1 MPVVVSV
8 LIFIIYYIINNTGYK
23 MARDG
28 KWIVWMGM
36 WTSTAVLA
44 PLGAFLTYKSNND
57 SVVLNADAYVNWFKK
72 IAGIRSV
79 RHLFRKEVIIHD
91 PDYVRL
97 PGELQRL
104 SADCRAYAEKKT
116 LMRAPNYFR
125 LWMNDAPHDEEVV
138 ALNERLETLKDEMS
152 NTRSIPLLTALNNY
166 PVIAVHAHVRPFRN
180 YWLNMLCGAI
190 VPVGLFF
197 YFRIWAFRIRLNK
210 DMERIIHT
218 NEEIQNIIKVN
229 QNKDMEKVKL
239 NTIEE
244 AIEDFKAGN
253 FVIVVDDEDRE
264 NEGDLIIAAEKIT
277 SEKVNFM
284 LKHARGVLCA
294 PITVSRCKELDLP
307 HQVTDNTSVLGT
319 PFTVTVDKLEGCTTG
334 VSAADRAAT
343 IQALADPLSTPAT
356 FGRPGHI
363 NPLYAQEK
371 GVLRR
376 AGHTE
381 ATIDMCRLS
390 GFYPAGALMEIMNED
405 GTMAR
410 LPELRKMADEFNLK
424 LISIRDMIAY
434 RLQQE
439 SIVEKGVEVDMP
451 TEHGHFRLIPF
462 RQKSNGLEHVA
473 LFKGTWA
480 PDEPVLVRV
489 HSSCATGDIFGSM
502 RCDCGEQLHKAME
515 VIEKAGKGV
524 IVYLNQEGR
533 GIGLMEK
540 MRAYKLQED
549 GMDTVDA
556 NICLGHLADERDYGV
571 GAQILRELGVH
582 KMRLLTNNPV
592 KRVGLEAYGLEIV
605 ENVPVETTP
614 NQYNER
620 YLRTK
625 KERMGHTLHFSK

>member
-1 MPVVVSV
+1 
-8 LIFIIYYIINNTGYK
+8 
-23 MARDG
+23 
-28 KWIVWMGM
+28 
-36 WTSTAVLA
+36 
-44 PLGAFLTYKSNND
+44 
-57 SVVLNADAYVNWFKK
+57 
-72 IAGIRSV
+72 
-79 RHLFRKEVIIHD
+79 
-91 PDYVRL
+91 
-97 PGELQRL
+97 
-104 SADCRAYAEKKT
+104 
-116 LMRAPNYFR
+116 
-125 LWMNDAPHDEEVV
+125 
-138 ALNERLETLKDEMS
+138 
-152 NTRSIPLLTALNNY
+152 
-166 PVIAVHAHVRPFRN
+166 
-180 YWLNMLCGAI
+180 
-190 VPVGLFF
+190 
-197 YFRIWAFRIRLNK
+197 
-210 DMERIIHT
+210 
-218 NEEIQNIIKVN
+218 
-229 QNKDMEKVKL
+229 MEKVKL

-244 AIEDFKAGN
+244 AIEDFKTGN

-334 VSAADRAAT
+334 VSAT

-605 ENVPVETTP
+605 ENVSVETTP

>member
-1 MPVVVSV
+1 M
-8 LIFIIYYIINNTGYK
+8 
-23 MARDG
+23 
-28 KWIVWMGM
+28 
-36 WTSTAVLA
+36 
-44 PLGAFLTYKSNND
+44 
-57 SVVLNADAYVNWFKK
+57 
-72 IAGIRSV
+72 
-79 RHLFRKEVIIHD
+79 
-91 PDYVRL
+91 
-97 PGELQRL
+97 
-104 SADCRAYAEKKT
+104 
-116 LMRAPNYFR
+116 
-125 LWMNDAPHDEEVV
+125 
-138 ALNERLETLKDEMS
+138 
-152 NTRSIPLLTALNNY
+152 
-166 PVIAVHAHVRPFRN
+166 
-180 YWLNMLCGAI
+180 
-190 VPVGLFF
+190 
-197 YFRIWAFRIRLNK
+197 
-210 DMERIIHT
+210 
-218 NEEIQNIIKVN
+218 
-229 QNKDMEKVKL
+229 
-239 NTIEE
+239 
-244 AIEDFKAGN
+244 
-253 FVIVVDDEDRE
+253 
-264 NEGDLIIAAEKIT
+264 
-277 SEKVNFM
+277 
-284 LKHARGVLCA
+284 
-294 PITVSRCKELDLP
+294 
-307 HQVTDNTSVLGT
+307 
-319 PFTVTVDKLEGCTTG
+319 TVDKLEGCTTG

-410 LPELRKMADEFNLK
+410 LPELRKMADEFNL
-424 LISIRDMIAY
+424 IAY